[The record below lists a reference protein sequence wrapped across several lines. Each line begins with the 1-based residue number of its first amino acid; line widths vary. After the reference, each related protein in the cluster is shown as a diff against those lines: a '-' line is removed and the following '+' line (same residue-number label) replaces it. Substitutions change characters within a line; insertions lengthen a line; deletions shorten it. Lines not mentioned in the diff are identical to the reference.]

1 MKQPGLVEGIAVA
14 LLASITGSAVF
25 IILTSVFAG
34 GSVFRLIIAGLGFA
48 YVLYLLSRSQ
58 ERVGRLTV
66 ISVWL
71 IVAAC
76 AWLLAPSL
84 LIYISIHLVAL
95 WLIRSLYFYSSVL
108 SALTDLGLTGFS
120 LIAAIWA
127 WFSSDSLFLAFWCFF
142 LVQALSVLIPRQWSK
157 ASGKR
162 KQSAG
167 SVRLADDD
175 HFETAYE
182 AAETAL
188 RKLSSSS
195 H

>member
-1 MKQPGLVEGIAVA
+1 MKQRGLFEGIAVA
-14 LLASITGSAVF
+14 LLASITGSAIFV
-25 IILTSVFAG
+25 ILTSIFAG
-34 GSVFRLIIAGLGFA
+34 ASVFRLIIAGLGIA

-66 ISVWL
+66 ISAWL

-84 LIYISIHLVAL
+84 LIYISIHIVAL

-108 SALTDLGLTGFS
+108 SALADLGLTGFS

-127 WFSSDSLFLAFWCFF
+127 WFSSGSLFLTFWCFF
-142 LVQALSVLIPRQWSK
+142 LVQALFVLIPRQWLK
-157 ASGKR
+157 ARGDLML
-162 KQSAG
+162 SAD
-167 SVRLADDD
+167 SVLLIDDD
-175 HFETAYE
+175 DFETAHVTAE
-182 AAETAL
+182 AAL
-188 RKLSSSS
+188 RKLISNP